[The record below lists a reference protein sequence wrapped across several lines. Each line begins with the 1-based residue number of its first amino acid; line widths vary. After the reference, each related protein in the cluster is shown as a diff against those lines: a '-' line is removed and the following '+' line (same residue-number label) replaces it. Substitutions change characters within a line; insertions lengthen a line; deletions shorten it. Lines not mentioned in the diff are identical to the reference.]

1 MEGRILHIYTDHKPL
16 TFTISSNADRSPR
29 QTRHLS
35 FVTEFITDVRHIP
48 GKTNVVVDMLSR
60 VRTPDEIT
68 SPSPL
73 SSVSAV
79 TQNDSINYNEMSRAR
94 VNDCGLQAYRSTAT
108 ALVLRDIELE
118 NGVTVFVTCSHQRLD
133 LLYHVAGSEGFL
145 TRFSVYRTRFV
156 WHGMNKDITA
166 WAKMCLACQR
176 ARIHHHVTA
185 PLQQFATPDGRLKKI
200 RQYPRGHRGSA
211 PIIVRYIVLVHDC
224 RSLHALARSHTEV
237 RCYCIVLCK
246 SAVGEIVAPLRCTH

>member
-1 MEGRILHIYTDHKPL
+1 MEGRIFHIYTDHKPL

-118 NGVTVFVTCSHQRLD
+118 NGVTVLCYVFTSTPRPPVPRSWQRRVFDAILGLSHPFCM
-133 LLYHVAGSEGFL
+133 A
-145 TRFSVYRTRFV
+145 
-156 WHGMNKDITA
+156 WHEQGHH
-166 WAKMCLACQR
+166 CL
-176 ARIHHHVTA
+176 
-185 PLQQFATPDGRLKKI
+185 G
-200 RQYPRGHRGSA
+200 
-211 PIIVRYIVLVHDC
+211 
-224 RSLHALARSHTEV
+224 
-237 RCYCIVLCK
+237 
-246 SAVGEIVAPLRCTH
+246 